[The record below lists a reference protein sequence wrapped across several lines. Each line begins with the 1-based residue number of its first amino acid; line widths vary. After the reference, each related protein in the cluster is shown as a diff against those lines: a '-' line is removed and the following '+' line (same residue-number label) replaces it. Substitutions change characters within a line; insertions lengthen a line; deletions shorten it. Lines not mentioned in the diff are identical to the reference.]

1 MPSGIDAI
9 ACAAIAGA
17 ADEAATGP
25 ATSPNRASARSR
37 RLANDKG
44 FISLNMA

>member
-1 MPSGIDAI
+1 MLSGIDAI

-17 ADEAATGP
+17 AEEAAMGP
-25 ATSPNRASARSR
+25 ATSPNKTSARSR